1 MLFNKNL
8 ITVYLFLGFLILYY
22 FGSFS
27 KVPFGDCMGFITDVE
42 KQKFIFS
49 TSVYAH
55 FLFINSLI
63 LIKKIFPFFDSI
75 EIGRWFSIFFGAISI
90 SILFRIIHLL
100 TKNNWISI
108 LTSGIFGLSFS
119 FWRNAEIV
127 EIYTFNIFFIA
138 LFILFSVKFYLEKK
152 EKYLLITSFIL
163 GISLWNHIQN
173 ILFIPGFIYLATL
186 SNNKKLIVKS
196 FIVFSILFLSL
207 FIIPIINKESILIVF
222 KSVSNH
228 KISFNNLPKDII
240 RSIFFLS
247 YNFWGFTILGFLGL
261 FQLLK
266 KHFSFALFSLIT
278 SLPVFGFST
287 LFNVSDN
294 YVFFLPFNFIFA
306 IYISFG
312 LISLQNK
319 KIFKIIALSS
329 LLIPTFYIIS
339 FFIFSKTE
347 KGSLLNSEKQYKG
360 GLRYYMLPWL
370 NNNVGILETTIDN
383 NHTQESID
391 WMKNSAKEF
400 IEIRLKK
407 GDHLNE
413 IKEK

>member
-127 EIYTFNIFFIA
+127 EIYTFN
-138 LFILFSVKFYLEKK
+138 
-152 EKYLLITSFIL
+152 LLCI
-163 GISLWNHIQN
+163 
-173 ILFIPGFIYLATL
+173 
-186 SNNKKLIVKS
+186 
-196 FIVFSILFLSL
+196 
-207 FIIPIINKESILIVF
+207 
-222 KSVSNH
+222 
-228 KISFNNLPKDII
+228 
-240 RSIFFLS
+240 
-247 YNFWGFTILGFLGL
+247 
-261 FQLLK
+261 
-266 KHFSFALFSLIT
+266 
-278 SLPVFGFST
+278 
-287 LFNVSDN
+287 
-294 YVFFLPFNFIFA
+294 
-306 IYISFG
+306 
-312 LISLQNK
+312 
-319 KIFKIIALSS
+319 
-329 LLIPTFYIIS
+329 
-339 FFIFSKTE
+339 
-347 KGSLLNSEKQYKG
+347 
-360 GLRYYMLPWL
+360 
-370 NNNVGILETTIDN
+370 
-383 NHTQESID
+383 
-391 WMKNSAKEF
+391 
-400 IEIRLKK
+400 
-407 GDHLNE
+407 
-413 IKEK
+413 

>member
-1 MLFNKNL
+1 M
-8 ITVYLFLGFLILYY
+8 
-22 FGSFS
+22 
-27 KVPFGDCMGFITDVE
+27 
-42 KQKFIFS
+42 
-49 TSVYAH
+49 
-55 FLFINSLI
+55 
-63 LIKKIFPFFDSI
+63 
-75 EIGRWFSIFFGAISI
+75 
-90 SILFRIIHLL
+90 
-100 TKNNWISI
+100 
-108 LTSGIFGLSFS
+108 
-119 FWRNAEIV
+119 
-127 EIYTFNIFFIA
+127 
-138 LFILFSVKFYLEKK
+138 
-152 EKYLLITSFIL
+152 
-163 GISLWNHIQN
+163 
-173 ILFIPGFIYLATL
+173 
-186 SNNKKLIVKS
+186 
-196 FIVFSILFLSL
+196 
-207 FIIPIINKESILIVF
+207 
-222 KSVSNH
+222 
-228 KISFNNLPKDII
+228 
-240 RSIFFLS
+240 S